1 MSDIS
6 AASLA
11 VRQDTSI
18 LALKLQQQQDAAIVN
33 LVTQVV
39 QSSRDSLASA
49 APASD
54 RLVDIVV

>member
-49 APASD
+49 APASA

>member
-1 MSDIS
+1 MSEIS

-33 LVTQVV
+33 LVTQAVR
-39 QSSRDSLASA
+39 SSRDSLASTP
-49 APASD
+49 PASD
-54 RLVDIVV
+54 KLVDIVV

>member
-1 MSDIS
+1 MSEIS

-33 LVTQVV
+33 LVTEAV
-39 QSSRDSLASA
+39 QSSRDALASSP
-49 APASD
+49 PASD
-54 RLVDIVV
+54 KLVDIVV

>member
-49 APASD
+49 TPASA

>member
-1 MSDIS
+1 MAEIS

-11 VRQDTSI
+11 VQRDTSI

-39 QSSRDSLASA
+39 QSSKQSLASA
-49 APASD
+49 PPASD
-54 RLVDIVV
+54 KLVDIVV

>member
-1 MSDIS
+1 MAEIS

-11 VRQDTSI
+11 VQRDTSL

-39 QSSRDSLASA
+39 QSSKQALESA
-49 APASD
+49 PPASD
-54 RLVDIVV
+54 KLVDIVV